1 MRYSST
7 NYNEINLKTFENFK
21 NIKVIIFDFD
31 GTLYK
36 YLEWKGYN
44 QFFIKGI
51 RKLFPELSDDEF
63 NFYIKKYKILN
74 GDRTSERTAKL
85 LLDLHNSTKGFYNF
99 LKTVDFACNWED
111 GEIFPQELLE
121 KLSKK
126 YKLII
131 VSNSAEENIKFV
143 SKNMGIDLKY
153 FKEIISNQ
161 FKKEDLTK
169 AYNLKKILKKEN
181 VLPSQI
187 LMVGDS
193 YKYDLKPARELGF
206 RTLLIKDNKE
216 KFFINR

>member
-1 MRYSST
+1 M
-7 NYNEINLKTFENFK
+7 
-21 NIKVIIFDFD
+21 
-31 GTLYK
+31 
-36 YLEWKGYN
+36 
-44 QFFIKGI
+44 
-51 RKLFPELSDDEF
+51 
-63 NFYIKKYKILN
+63 
-74 GDRTSERTAKL
+74 
-85 LLDLHNSTKGFYNF
+85 
-99 LKTVDFACNWED
+99 DFACNWEE